1 MASAA
6 LIDDRLQIDG
16 VNMYTATNTFGVPT
30 GGFYKDPMDGTYTS
44 QIDSSRADDN
54 DALSDMDEHY
64 NPVHL
69 NRAGAMYLNGG
80 GSKPAP
86 DGLYPARKYQYDN
99 GETSWV
105 RYGAKL
111 MHESRLEPVDW
122 LLVAM
127 VGAILFFTISRSL
140 KR

>member
-16 VNMYTATNTFGVPT
+16 VDMYTATNTFGVPT
-30 GGFYKDPMDGTYTS
+30 GGFYKDPMDGGYTT
-44 QIDSSRADDN
+44 QIDESREEDA
-54 DALSDMDEHY
+54 ALSDLDEHF

-69 NRAGAMYLNGG
+69 NRGGAMYLNGG
-80 GSKPAP
+80 GNKPAP
-86 DGLYPARKYQYDN
+86 DGLYPARKIQYDN
-99 GETSWV
+99 GATSWV
-105 RYGAKL
+105 RYGSK
-111 MHESRLEPVDW
+111 MMRESRLEPIDW

>member
-6 LIDDRLQIDG
+6 LLDDRLQIDG
-16 VNMYTATNTFGVPT
+16 VNMYTATNTFGVPA
-30 GGFYKDPMDGTYTS
+30 GGFYKDPMDGGYTT
-44 QIDSSRADDN
+44 QISESRDDDDN
-54 DALSDMDEHY
+54 SPSDLDEHF

-80 GSKPAP
+80 GLKPVP
-86 DGLYPARKYQYDN
+86 DGLYPARKIQYDN
-99 GETSWV
+99 GATSWV

>member
-16 VNMYTATNTFGVPT
+16 VDMYTATNTFGVPT
-30 GGFYKDPMDGTYTS
+30 GGFYKDPMDGGYTT
-44 QIDSSRADDN
+44 QISESREEDE
-54 DALSDMDEHY
+54 ALSDMDEHF

-86 DGLYPARKYQYDN
+86 DGLYPARKIQYDN
-99 GETSWV
+99 GDASWV

-111 MHESRLEPVDW
+111 MRDSRLEPVDW

-127 VGAILFFTISRSL
+127 VAAILFFTISKSL

>member
-6 LIDDRLQIDG
+6 LLDDRLQIDG
-16 VNMYTATNTFGVPT
+16 VNMYTATNTFGVPK
-30 GGFYKDPMDGTYTS
+30 GGFYKDPMDGGYTT
-44 QIDSSRADDN
+44 QIDESRADD
-54 DALSDMDEHY
+54 DALSDVDEHF

-99 GETSWV
+99 GSTSWV

-111 MHESRLEPVDW
+111 MRESRLEPVDW

-127 VGAILFFTISRSL
+127 VGAVLFFTISRSL